1 MDIKN
6 WHKNWFKNN
15 PIKEVEEMPPQY
27 FSVLYDRQQ
36 AEISVL
42 YDRQQAEIHADFY
55 RESQSMGVEV
65 VLCKFDKNYY
75 IVPIQGEYDEQHK

>member
-27 FSVLYDRQQ
+27 F
-36 AEISVL
+36 SVL